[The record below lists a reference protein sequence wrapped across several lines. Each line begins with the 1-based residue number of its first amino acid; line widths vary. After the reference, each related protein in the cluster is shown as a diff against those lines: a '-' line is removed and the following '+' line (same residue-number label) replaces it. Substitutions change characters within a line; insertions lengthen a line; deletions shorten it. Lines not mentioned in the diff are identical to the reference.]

1 MEGRRGVV
9 ASSSRAGR
17 ALLDDESVVEVA
29 TRDVP
34 ELQEPAHALAH
45 VFFGYMD
52 RTVAAVRAEE
62 AEAERARVEREEA
75 IVKRQHNARREA
87 IAGSRKTAAE
97 RRHHRDNK
105 VRTMLKNHH
114 QAKLDREKEK
124 AGAKR
129 MMGDRNELQRFLEDF
144 EAESVALEKANAS
157 ELAVLEKHNL
167 GKDTEDELHH
177 RAMEAE
183 ADSAELAESLEKPA
197 GASSRRTRAS
207 RRACV
212 EALDEACV
220 ELEQA
225 QRDLE
230 NTRED
235 LMAQVKEANDAA
247 VAALEDGTAAPGAP
261 APKDGLAALGPEE
274 RSMLILVEGR
284 VAQCERTVEDALTA
298 LDEAEAVLERA
309 VRRKGKEE
317 RS

>member
-1 MEGRRGVV
+1 M
-9 ASSSRAGR
+9 
-17 ALLDDESVVEVA
+17 
-29 TRDVP
+29 
-34 ELQEPAHALAH
+34 
-45 VFFGYMD
+45 
-52 RTVAAVRAEE
+52 
-62 AEAERARVEREEA
+62 
-75 IVKRQHNARREA
+75 KRQHNARREA

-183 ADSAELAESLEKPA
+183 ADSAEFAESLEKPA
-197 GASSRRTRAS
+197 GRKLEANARVAL
-207 RRACV
+207 RACV

-230 NTRED
+230 NTRE
-235 LMAQVKEANDAA
+235 
-247 VAALEDGTAAPGAP
+247 T
-261 APKDGLAALGPEE
+261 
-274 RSMLILVEGR
+274 SW
-284 VAQCERTVEDALTA
+284 
-298 LDEAEAVLERA
+298 
-309 VRRKGKEE
+309 RR
-317 RS
+317 